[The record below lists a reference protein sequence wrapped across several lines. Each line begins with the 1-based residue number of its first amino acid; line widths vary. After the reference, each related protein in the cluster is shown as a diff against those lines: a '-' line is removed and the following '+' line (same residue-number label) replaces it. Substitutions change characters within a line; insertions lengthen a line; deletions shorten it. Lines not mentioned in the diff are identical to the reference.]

1 MGDLNMPQLFRV
13 GSYVVYFWINENNPL
28 EPVHV
33 HIANVKPTPNATKI
47 WITRSGKCLIQN
59 NNSRIPDRQLR
70 ILMQIIEARSAS
82 IIGEWQET
90 FNEISY
96 FC

>member
-1 MGDLNMPQLFRV
+1 MPQLFKV
-13 GSYVVYFWINENNPL
+13 GSYVIYFWINESNPL

-33 HIANVKPTPNATKI
+33 HIAQVRPSPDATKI
-47 WITRSGKCLIQN
+47 WITRSGRCLLQN
-59 NNSRIPDRQLR
+59 NNFHIPERELR
-70 ILMQIIEARSAS
+70 YLIKIIEGRGAS
-82 IIGEWQET
+82 IIKKWKET